1 MRKALPWI
9 VVAVLVVGALT
20 AATYLRPLALI
31 GTSKVLDMFI
41 PLSGAPEPIGSADLS
56 GSGPGALLSATTM
69 PGVTSTFTGQGIRAA
84 RVVYHST
91 SGDTGAPTVV
101 SGAVLTPLGQAP
113 KGGWPVVAL
122 GHGTLG
128 IDNNCGPSLSPTLM
142 NLLPIAKVV
151 INLGYAVALA
161 DYQGLGV
168 KGVHPY
174 SDART
179 AGLNMI
185 DAVRA
190 ARHVFGDI
198 STTWAAFGDSQGGAA
213 AWAADEQA
221 EPYAPELNLVGAVAV
236 APAADISGLVAKSQT
251 GTLTSEQRPVLQAL
265 IESLAR
271 LHPDLNRDEYRH
283 GGASRYWNVLT
294 DCSAGAAY
302 KRAVAA
308 GQLGPR
314 DFLPVSPDAAQRL
327 QNLLQAWAIPQ
338 RRLTAPLYVWYGG
351 QDPFIDSAWTK
362 AAIGRACS
370 LGGTVTAEFDPQGG
384 HNPPAAQEMLDW
396 MADRFAGKKV
406 TNDC

>member
-1 MRKALPWI
+1 
-9 VVAVLVVGALT
+9 
-20 AATYLRPLALI
+20 
-31 GTSKVLDMFI
+31 
-41 PLSGAPEPIGSADLS
+41 
-56 GSGPGALLSATTM
+56 
-69 PGVTSTFTGQGIRAA
+69 
-84 RVVYHST
+84 
-91 SGDTGAPTVV
+91 
-101 SGAVLTPLGQAP
+101 
-113 KGGWPVVAL
+113 
-122 GHGTLG
+122 
-128 IDNNCGPSLSPTLM
+128 M
-142 NLLPIAKVV
+142 NLLPSAKVV

-198 STTWAAFGDSQGGAA
+198 GATWAAFGDSQGGAA

-221 EPYAPELNLVGAVAV
+221 EPYAPELKLVGAVAV

-271 LHPDLNRDEYRH
+271 LHPDLNRDDYRH

-327 QNLLQAWAIPQ
+327 QDLLQAWAIPQ

-351 QDPFIDSAWTK
+351 QDPFIDSVWTK

-370 LGGTVTAEFDPQGG
+370 LGGTVTTEFDPRGG